1 MKSLPTQLYFFMR
14 HGSSRIKVLN
24 LLRFLL
30 LVSGLVVVYSILF
43 HFIMIWEGQTEH
55 SWITGLYWTLTVM
68 STLGFGDITFQSD
81 LGRIFS
87 SIVLMSGVVFLLI
100 LFPFTFIEFFYTPW
114 VKAQEAARAPNY
126 LPENTR
132 DHIILTKLDA
142 VTDELIEK
150 LTQYNYA
157 YVLLIPHL
165 EEALSLHDQ
174 GYQVV
179 LGDLD
184 NPVTYERCRVQQ
196 AALVATTANDM
207 VNANVVS
214 TVREI
219 AETVP
224 VLATANSPAS
234 VDILELAGSNHV
246 FQLGEMLGQAL
257 ARQVGGGHTLAH
269 VIGNFDQLMIAES
282 TVSGTSLI
290 GQTLRESALREKA
303 GISVLG
309 VWRRG
314 KFEVARPD
322 TLITPRTVLVLGG
335 TAAQIHQFNALYA
348 NECHIDAPILIIGG
362 GRVGRAVGHALAER
376 GWDYRI
382 VEKVP
387 ERVRNSDKY
396 VLGDA
401 ADIEVLEKAG
411 ITETSAV
418 VITTHDDDVNIYLT
432 IYCRKLRPEIQV
444 ISRSTL
450 ERNVATLHRAGADF
464 VMSYASMGAHRI
476 LNLLNRSDILMI
488 TEGLELFKVRVPPS
502 LVGKA
507 LRDTQ
512 IREEIGC
519 SVVALQTEK
528 GIMVNPDPAIPLPAN
543 AKMILIGSEEQEKQ
557 FLERYGSK

>member
-257 ARQVGGGHTLAH
+257 ARRVGGGQTLAH

-314 KFEVARPD
+314 KFEIARPD

-348 NECHIDAPILIIGG
+348 NECHIHAPILIIGG

-502 LVGKA
+502 LTGKP

-543 AKMILIGSEEQEKQ
+543 AKMTLIGSEEQEKQ